1 MKKKLFKKRK
11 INLKNL
17 KKNIQKKNQN
27 WMKRK
32 NYLILKKQTKEE
44 IITKRKVKIF
54 SPTKIISL
62 KNNENN
68 ENNENENEEEEDDN
82 NNNGENNNY
91 NDENN
96 DGVKIV
102 IKNNKDNKYYNK
114 NNNYKQYY
122 DNEEEGE
129 QYEDEEDEN
138 N

>member
-1 MKKKLFKKRK
+1 MNDKLD
-11 INLKNL
+11 
-17 KKNIQKKNQN
+17 NIA
-27 WMKRK
+27 
-32 NYLILKKQTKEE
+32 
-44 IITKRKVKIF
+44 
-54 SPTKIISL
+54 S
-62 KNNENN
+62 KNNENVNKILEQLDN
-68 ENNENENEEEEDDN
+68 EKKVNQNLQSKYSQLEKKEKEKIL
-82 NNNGENNNY
+82 
-91 NDENN
+91 ENN